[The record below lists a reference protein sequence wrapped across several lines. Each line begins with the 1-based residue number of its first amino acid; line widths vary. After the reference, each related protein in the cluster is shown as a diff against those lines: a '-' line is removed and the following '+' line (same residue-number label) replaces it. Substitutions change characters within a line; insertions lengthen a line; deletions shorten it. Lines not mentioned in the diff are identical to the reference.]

1 MSTGGMHDIVALIFG
16 VGIIIAFSHERF
28 NRISYET
35 GKRLDRLV
43 LFLTPD
49 KLRARRQVTYA
60 YFIYTLS
67 LIILYLILCAYAEVL
82 LPLIGGQSLLPEIG
96 ASTLPTEASTS
107 TAPLSDASSEPT
119 TGFAPMGTS
128 AVEFWIESLKPA
140 VSSEPADTNSGINIA
155 PEVSMGLALIMVGL
169 APSIKSLVRVDE
181 WLRMFAHRVAGI
193 PTWVIDT
200 SDALRSNAKV
210 LRFFT
215 DGEKDFSSE
224 YLISEP
230 ERKRVMDLH
239 VKAKPF
245 LGNLDDFILNVE
257 VILVA
262 SAWFLDEKL
271 RITGAGDKNRF
282 EEIENELRRRKNELF
297 SSANNPDLTYEDWD
311 AMATAADELASD
323 FCVLIALYD
332 EQDVI
337 QPYDQRPAPT
347 ESQRRARAR
356 LRQFVDVLYKN
367 KTEPLMQ
374 RRGNNLALF
383 WTLAI
388 VLIWTI
394 AWAVLWPGRAEF
406 NLTWGLLSSDTYLR
420 IRLYSVNAFNT
431 YCIATI
437 VAITIRWVRMTSVAE
452 DGQRKWEN
460 MRYPNHWTRWLP
472 QALSLFLIAFLVST
486 ALNIAVQIWLT
497 ETRTTEAEA
506 WRMTFEEFMTS
517 IRWRFEYMG
526 PISFRAACLAVLVI
540 VLLDARQRLWTDA
553 GRYEQR
559 QRKGHTSSDRLK
571 SNDKTWREL
580 SFKDSLIWVAIGV
593 FMMLIITPV
602 MRYLS
607 FLAASQD
614 YPRPFDHIDAGL
626 MIWATLYTVI
636 LAALVMF
643 CLSEVLARR
652 AFYRAPKE
660 TADGMSSD
668 VVGAEK

>member
-1 MSTGGMHDIVALIFG
+1 MSTDGMHDIVALFFG

-43 LFLTPD
+43 SFLTPD

-67 LIILYLILCAYAEVL
+67 LIILYLILCGYAEIL
-82 LPLIGGQSLLPEIG
+82 LPLIGGQNLLPEIG
-96 ASTLPTEASTS
+96 ASTLPSEASTS
-107 TAPLSDASSEPT
+107 PPPASDTAPEPT
-119 TGFAPMGTS
+119 TGFAPMESS
-128 AVEFWIESLKPA
+128 AIEFWIANLEPT
-140 VSSEPADTNSGINIA
+140 VSSEPVETNSGVNIA

-169 APSIKSLVRVDE
+169 APSIKALVRVDE

-215 DGEKDFSSE
+215 DSEADNSSE

-230 ERKRVMDLH
+230 ERKRVIDLH
-239 VKAKPF
+239 EKAKPF
-245 LGNLDDFILNVE
+245 LGNLDDFILNIE

-271 RITGAGDKNRF
+271 RITGTGDKNRF

-297 SSANNPDLTYEDWD
+297 SNANSPDLSHEGWE
-311 AMATAADELASD
+311 AVATAADELASD

-337 QPYDQRPAPT
+337 HPYDQRPAPT
-347 ESQRRARAR
+347 ESQRRARDR

-388 VLIWTI
+388 VLSWTV
-394 AWAVLWPGRAEF
+394 AWAVLWPGQAEF
-406 NLTWGLLSSDTYLR
+406 NLIWDTLSSDTYRR

-437 VAITIRWVRMTSVAE
+437 VAITFRWVRMTSVAE

-472 QALSLFLIAFLVST
+472 QALSLFSIAFLVST
-486 ALNIAVQIWLT
+486 ALNIAVQLWLT
-497 ETRTTEAEA
+497 ETRTPEAEA
-506 WRMTFEEFMTS
+506 WRMTFEEFIIS

-526 PISFRAACLAVLVI
+526 PISFRAACLALLVT

-553 GRYEQR
+553 GRYEQKQLKR
-559 QRKGHTSSDRLK
+559 HKSSDQMK
-571 SNDKTWREL
+571 SNAKTWREL
-580 SFKDSLIWVAIGV
+580 SMLDSLSWVAVGAL
-593 FMMLIITPV
+593 MMLIITPV

-607 FLAASQD
+607 FLAATQD
-614 YPRPFDHIDAGL
+614 YPRDFDHIDAGL
-626 MIWATLYTVI
+626 MIWATLYAVV
-636 LAALVMF
+636 LAAAVMF
-643 CLSEVLARR
+643 CLSEVLTRR
-652 AFYRAPKE
+652 AFYRASKDP
-660 TADGMSSD
+660 ADGR
-668 VVGAEK
+668 VLEAAGEE

>member
-1 MSTGGMHDIVALIFG
+1 MNDIVALSFG

-107 TAPLSDASSEPT
+107 TAPVSDASSEPT

-128 AVEFWIESLKPA
+128 AAEFWIKSL
-140 VSSEPADTNSGINIA
+140 EPATSSKPMDSSSGINIA

-169 APSIKSLVRVDE
+169 APSIKALVRVDE

-215 DGEKDFSSE
+215 DGEEDNSSE

-257 VILVA
+257 VVLVA

-271 RITGAGDKNRF
+271 RTTGAGDKNRF

-297 SSANNPDLTYEDWD
+297 SAANSPDLSHEGWD
-311 AMATAADELASD
+311 AVATAADELASD

-332 EQDVI
+332 EQDII
-337 QPYDQRPAPT
+337 QPYDQRPAPNRKPT
-347 ESQRRARAR
+347 PRAGQAAAIRRRPLQEQDRTTNAAS
-356 LRQFVDVLYKN
+356 RQQSD
-367 KTEPLMQ
+367 
-374 RRGNNLALF
+374 
-383 WTLAI
+383 
-388 VLIWTI
+388 
-394 AWAVLWPGRAEF
+394 AVLDADNRAELDGRLGRAVAGAGGIQPDM
-406 NLTWGLLSSDTYLR
+406 GL
-420 IRLYSVNAFNT
+420 A
-431 YCIATI
+431 
-437 VAITIRWVRMTSVAE
+437 
-452 DGQRKWEN
+452 Q
-460 MRYPNHWTRWLP
+460 
-472 QALSLFLIAFLVST
+472 Q
-486 ALNIAVQIWLT
+486 
-497 ETRTTEAEA
+497 
-506 WRMTFEEFMTS
+506 
-517 IRWRFEYMG
+517 
-526 PISFRAACLAVLVI
+526 
-540 VLLDARQRLWTDA
+540 
-553 GRYEQR
+553 
-559 QRKGHTSSDRLK
+559 
-571 SNDKTWREL
+571 
-580 SFKDSLIWVAIGV
+580 
-593 FMMLIITPV
+593 
-602 MRYLS
+602 RYLS
-607 FLAASQD
+607 EDQAVFGQRIQHLLHCHN
-614 YPRPFDHIDAGL
+614 RCDHHSLGPNDFG
-626 MIWATLYTVI
+626 
-636 LAALVMF
+636 
-643 CLSEVLARR
+643 R
-652 AFYRAPKE
+652 
-660 TADGMSSD
+660 
-668 VVGAEK
+668 